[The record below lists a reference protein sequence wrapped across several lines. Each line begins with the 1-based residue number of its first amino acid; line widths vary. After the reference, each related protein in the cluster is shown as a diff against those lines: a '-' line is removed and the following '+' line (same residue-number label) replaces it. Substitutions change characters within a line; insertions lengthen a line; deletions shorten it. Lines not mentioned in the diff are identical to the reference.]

1 MENVGKLLRNGNRL
15 QLEGNIDKVAVPGLF
30 AQFSSMKD
38 IASIAVI
45 DLTNVSMIDSAGVAL
60 LDEMQQRIGKPE
72 LTGVSSAVQ
81 RSIDTFTSLSLAKQ
95 QESVPPGFFE
105 MVGDKAITWWSSVIY
120 SLYLTSDTLYWAFV
134 GIFNHKG
141 QRKNSFI
148 QQSLLIGVDALP
160 IVGLLS
166 FILGLILALQAAA
179 QLRMFGANIF
189 VANLVSISMVR
200 EMGPMMTAIIIA
212 GRSGSAIAS
221 EIATMNV
228 TEELDALKMMAIN
241 PIRYIVVPK
250 FHAMTICMPLLVT
263 VSIFLGVFGGA
274 LVAMFYLDLTIN
286 AYIEQ
291 GISALVFKDI
301 ILSLTKSTFFS
312 WVIVII
318 GSYYGFRVQGGAEG
332 VGKATTASVVASI
345 FAVIVLDVIFSLIYL
360 I

>member
-1 MENVGKLLRNGNRL
+1 MATQGRL
-15 QLEGNIDKVAVPGLF
+15 QRDNDRLRLEGNLDKNAVPGIYT
-30 AQFSSMKD
+30 QFSSMKD
-38 IASIAVI
+38 VSAIEDI
-45 DLTNVSMIDSAGVAL
+45 DLSGVVMIDSAGVAL
-60 LDEMQQRIGKPE
+60 LDEMQKRIGQPQISGISP
-72 LTGVSSAVQ
+72 TVQ
-81 RSIDTFTSLSLAKQ
+81 RSIDTFTSLALEPPEA
-95 QESVPPGFFE
+95 VRPPGYFE
-105 MVGDKAITWWSSVIY
+105 MVGEKAFNWRDSLVY
-120 SLYLTSDTLYWAFV
+120 SLYLTADTLYWAFV
-134 GIFNHKG
+134 GIFNRKG
-141 QRKNSFI
+141 QRKGSFI

-166 FILGLILALQAAA
+166 FILGLILALQSAA

-189 VANLVSISMVR
+189 VANLVAISMVR

-250 FHAMTICMPLLVT
+250 FHAMTVCMPLLVT
-263 VSIFLGVFGGA
+263 LSIFLGVFGGA

-291 GISALVFKDI
+291 GINALIFKDI
-301 ILSLTKSTFFS
+301 FLSLIKSTFFS

-318 GSYYGFRVQGGAEG
+318 GSFYGFRVQGGAEG